1 MTDWIERNRGHLL
14 VVIINLAVIGAAFYW
29 LQRPL
34 SPQVEIVPAS
44 VPSPATPAPTVP
56 LALRV
61 YITGAVMRPDVYRLP
76 PGSIVK
82 DAVQAAGGTTA
93 EADLARVNL
102 ALELRDQ
109 QRVHVPHVGEASTES
124 APGDA
129 DARMPLPPAMAQ
141 TRVNINTASAQ
152 DLEELPGIGPEL
164 AQRIVDWRA
173 THGAFETIED
183 IKQVRGIGDAIF
195 EQIKDRIAVGG

>member
-34 SPQVEIVPAS
+34 SPQVEVVPAS
-44 VPSPATPAPTVP
+44 VPSPATPAPTAP
-56 LALRV
+56 PALRV
-61 YITGAVMRPDVYRLP
+61 YVAGAVLQPDVYRLP

-82 DAVQAAGGTTA
+82 DALQAAGGTTA
-93 EADLARVNL
+93 EADLTRINL
-102 ALELRDQ
+102 ALELHDQ
-109 QRVHVPHVGEASTES
+109 QRVHVPHVGEAVTES
-124 APGDA
+124 AATDA
-129 DARMPLPPAMAQ
+129 DAGLTSPPTMAQ

-152 DLEELPGIGPEL
+152 ELAELPGIGPEL

-173 THGAFETIED
+173 THRAFETIED
-183 IKQVRGIGDAIF
+183 IKQVRGIGDSIF
-195 EQIKDRIAVGG
+195 EQIKDRITVAG